1 MTEYYRAKTVAATFF
16 RTPFIGTEFSNFP
29 RLETTLEP
37 TRSRRWA
44 GLFSPY
50 HLMHRVRALES
61 ETLVPLHIQKV
72 LIAPRPK
79 LISKSSV
86 ARILRR

>member
-29 RLETTLEP
+29 HHETTFES
-37 TRSRRWA
+37 TRFRRWA

-50 HLMHRVRALES
+50 HHHLMHRVRALES
-61 ETLVPLHIQKV
+61 ETLVLLHIQKV
-72 LIAPRPK
+72 LIAPRPT
-79 LISKSSV
+79 
-86 ARILRR
+86 